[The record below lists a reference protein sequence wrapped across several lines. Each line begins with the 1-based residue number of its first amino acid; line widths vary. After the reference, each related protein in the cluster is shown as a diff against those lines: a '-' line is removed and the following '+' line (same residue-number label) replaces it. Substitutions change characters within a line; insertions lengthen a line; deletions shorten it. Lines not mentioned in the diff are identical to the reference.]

1 MKVWD
6 LMKDDLQ
13 DKVRNVHS
21 NTQWEMDERR
31 FHMIENIRHERERKK
46 VR

>member
-13 DKVRNVHS
+13 EKVRNVHS
-21 NTQWEMDERR
+21 NTQ
-31 FHMIENIRHERERKK
+31 
-46 VR
+46 